1 MKKIRDHVVF
11 GDSNEL
17 SKHISQRIGQFEAF
31 ANQLWN
37 NTHLEEGAR
46 VFPNILHCV
55 IRQLQILEASPKLPL
70 EAAAGACRTVF
81 EVYVRTKLMTERPQ
95 LIREFWVERA
105 FEEISLLEAFKRLA
119 HQETPAS
126 HLSVIDSRVSEIRA
140 YISKW
145 KLQKPSVEST
155 FKLAES
161 AGLSEEYKALYGFY
175 SKYTHGSAWLV
186 NAGDAERDG
195 EGYRMIFTTQTQF
208 YAEAAFECIRRYAM
222 SNAKG

>member
-1 MKKIRDHVVF
+1 MKRIKDHVVF
-11 GDSNEL
+11 GDSSNL
-17 SKHISQRIGQFEAF
+17 SKHLTQRIDGFESLAK
-31 ANQLWN
+31 NLWN
-37 NTHLEEGAR
+37 NKYLDEDAR
-46 VFPNILHCV
+46 VFPNVIRCI
-55 IRQLQILEASPKLPL
+55 IRQLQILEASPRLPL
-70 EAAAGACRTVF
+70 ESAAGACRTTF

-95 LIREFWVERA
+95 LISEFWVERI

-126 HLSVIDSRVSEIRA
+126 TISLIDSRIKEIKA

-155 FKLAES
+155 FKQAES

-186 NAGDAERDG
+186 NARDAERDG
-195 EGYRMIFTTQTQF
+195 DGYRIIFTTQTQL
-208 YAEAAFECIRRYAM
+208 YAEATIECIRGYVDKK
-222 SNAKG
+222 SKG